1 MWGCSHTQ
9 TQTHTLAHLQSL
21 PLNDEVALWHAIIL
35 RSTRELETQRG
46 LRLRVGEGERERGR
60 ARQKGIAAARALY
73 VIGTCEKYQRGQH
86 ESWGAA

>member
-1 MWGCSHTQ
+1 MHVGLLTHTD
-9 TQTHTLAHLQSL
+9 THTLAHLQSL

-35 RSTRELETQRG
+35 RSTRKLEAQRG
-46 LRLRVGEGERERGR
+46 IRQRSATASEREKGR
-60 ARQKGIAAARALY
+60 AAARALY